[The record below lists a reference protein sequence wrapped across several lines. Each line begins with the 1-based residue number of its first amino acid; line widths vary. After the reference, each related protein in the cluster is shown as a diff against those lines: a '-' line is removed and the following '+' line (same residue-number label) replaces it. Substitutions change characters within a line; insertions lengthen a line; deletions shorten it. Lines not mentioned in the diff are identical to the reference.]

1 MALASLYPDV
11 EIPDVSVPAHVLAA
25 GRSRPEA
32 PALVDGLKGDTIT
45 HGQLAAY
52 VDRVAAALHA
62 RGLRKGDVV
71 AVFCPNTPW
80 FPVVFH
86 GIAAA
91 GCVMSPINS
100 LYTPDEIAFQLRD
113 SGAKVLIT
121 VSPFLDRAMAAV
133 ETSPVDEIVVLDGAE
148 GHASLVDL
156 LSTDAPSVQ
165 VDIDPAN
172 DLVTL
177 PYSSGTTG
185 LPKGVMLTHR
195 NLVANVSQFRPLA
208 DVEEGAERII
218 AVLPFFHIYGLT
230 VLMNQGL
237 AWGGAVVTLPR
248 FDLEDFLRTIQDQK
262 ITRAFV
268 APPILLAMA
277 KHPLVDQYDL
287 SSLTSILSGA
297 APLDEQLALAAQS
310 RLRKGADDGV
320 TVGQGYGMTELSP
333 VSHTTPDP
341 GCEPPGARSDV
352 PKGSVGYAIPNTECR
367 LIDPGTGE
375 DAAPGGSGE
384 LWIRGPQVMKGY
396 LNNAEATTH
405 TVDADGWLHTG
416 DVAVVDDEGRYTV
429 VDRVKELIKYKGYQV
444 APAELEAVL
453 IGHPEIADAAVIGV
467 PDKESGEELPKAF
480 CVRAPGSE
488 ITEEAV
494 MEYMVTK
501 VAPHKK
507 VRFVEFIDAVP
518 KSAAGKILRKDL
530 KAR

>member
-1 MALASLYPDV
+1 VALTSPYPDV
-11 EIPDVSVPAHVLAA
+11 EIPNLSVPEFVLAA
-25 GRSRPEA
+25 GKDRPDA
-32 PALVDGLKGDTIT
+32 PALIDGLKGDVIT

-52 VDRVAAALHA
+52 VDRVAANLHA

-100 LYTPDEIAFQLRD
+100 LYTPDEIAFQLKD
-113 SGAKVLIT
+113 SGAKILIT
-121 VSPFLDRAMAAV
+121 ISLFLDRATAAA
-133 ETSPVDEIVVLDGAE
+133 EKSPLDEIVVLDGAE
-148 GHASLVDL
+148 GHANLFDL
-156 LSTDAPSVQ
+156 LGADAPSVQ

-195 NLVANVSQFRPLA
+195 NLVANVSQCRPLI
-208 DVEEGAERII
+208 DLGENERII

-248 FDLEDFLRTIQDQK
+248 FDLEDFLRTIQDHK

-268 APPILLAMA
+268 APPILLALA

-287 SSLTSILSGA
+287 SSLTAILSGA
-297 APLDEQLALAAQS
+297 APLDEQLALAAQD
-310 RLRKGADDGV
+310 RLRKGADNGV
-320 TVGQGYGMTELSP
+320 SVAQGYGMTELSP
-333 VSHTTPDP
+333 VSHTTPDE
-341 GCEPPGARSDV
+341 GCEPPGGGDV

-375 DAAPGGSGE
+375 DAAPGERGE

-396 LNNAEATTH
+396 LNNETATTE
-405 TVDADGWLHTG
+405 TVDAEGWLHTG
-416 DVAVVDDEGRYTV
+416 DVAIVDDNGCFTV

-453 IGHPEIADAAVIGV
+453 INHPEIADAAVIGV
-467 PDKESGEELPKAF
+467 PDEESGEELPKAF
-480 CVRAPGSE
+480 VVRAPGSE
-488 ITEEAV
+488 LTEDAV
-494 MEYMVTK
+494 MAYMAEK

-507 VRFVEFIDAVP
+507 IRVVEFIEAVP